1 MKLRLIVPK
10 PFTQTPKISV
20 NKPAVIRLTLC
31 LSLAIGWHIG
41 DIPFWAII
49 GGFALTLWRFFHD
62 TRGLA
67 LPGKK
72 LKFIITA
79 LAFAVIYLHFGN
91 YLGRDP
97 GICALIL
104 FSAIKLLEL
113 KSPRDFMIVVF
124 FCFFLLLG
132 SFLYDQAITTFLFM
146 LILTILLISAMLRLN
161 LIHSHRPPKRYL
173 LKTASRYLLVIIPIA
188 VCLFLFFPRTRG
200 FFFGFRSAEAAT
212 GISGIRDSM
221 YPGRVARTAQ
231 STATAF
237 RVFFPDENRPAYK
250 DLYFRA
256 LVLWFTDGKEW
267 FQGRFRSRPA
277 QKDRAPTG
285 SIRQEIIME
294 PHNQYWLPALDTP
307 HGFPRWSRTTT
318 GQVFRIPSRLN
329 SQLRYTVTSTLN
341 YQPSKTLHQ
350 ILRRYAL
357 QLPRRGNTR
366 LRNLVHLWTANG
378 ASPRQV
384 IRSALNFFQNNG
396 FTYSLEPGE
405 LSRDNPIE
413 DFIFR
418 TKTGFCEHYA
428 AAFTLMMRMADIPA
442 RVVIGYHGGK
452 YNQAGEYLNVR
463 QMDAH
468 AWTEVW
474 LEDEGWQRVDATY
487 VVSPTRVER
496 GIEFS
501 DELASRLAR
510 QSEDQES
517 GLSRRN
523 RGGILRRTIRWFEDI
538 WETIKIQWSYW
549 IMSYDRFQQW
559 NFLSFLGTLK
569 NSFLGLIAITIAVVF
584 FIIILVKTLLRRET
598 RTTDPLVRL
607 YQAYCRKLAGKNL
620 PRLTW
625 EGPLTFGSRAANALP
640 AMAKEISAITQLYI
654 KLRYGRGSVSK
665 AQIKTLERKV
675 KKFRP

>member
-1 MKLRLIVPK
+1 MKLKMIVPK
-10 PFTQTPKISV
+10 LFTQTPKIAV

-31 LSLAIGWHIG
+31 LSLAIAWHIG

-49 GGFALTLWRFFHD
+49 GGLALNLWRFLHD
-62 TRGLA
+62 WRGIA

-72 LKFIITA
+72 LKFIITV
-79 LAFAVIYLHFGN
+79 LSFAVIYLHFGN

-113 KSPRDFMIVVF
+113 KSPRDFMVVVF

-132 SFLYDQAITTFLFM
+132 SFLYDQAITTFIFM

-161 LIHSHRPPKRYL
+161 LIYSHRPPKRYL
-173 LKTASRYLLVIIPIA
+173 MKTASRYLLVIIPIA
-188 VCLFLFFPRTRG
+188 ICLFLFFPRTRG
-200 FFFGFRSAEAAT
+200 FFFGFRSAEAT
-212 GISGIRDSM
+212 IGTSGVKDHM

-231 STATAF
+231 SNATAF
-237 RVFFPDENRPAYK
+237 RVFFPDQNRPAYK

-256 LVLWFTDGKEW
+256 LVLWFTDGREW

-277 QKDRAPTG
+277 QNDPSPSR

-307 HGFPRWSRTTT
+307 HIFPRWSQNTT
-318 GQVFRIPSRLN
+318 GQIMRIPRRLN
-329 SQLRYTVTSTLN
+329 GHLRYRVTSTPN
-341 YQPSKTLHQ
+341 YQRSDTLHR

-357 QLPRRGNTR
+357 QVPRRGSTR
-366 LRNLVHLWTANG
+366 LKNLVAGWASTGN
-378 ASPRQV
+378 SPRQV
-384 IRSALNFFQNNG
+384 IQSALNFFKNNG
-396 FTYSLEPGE
+396 FTYSLQPGE
-405 LSRDNPIE
+405 LSDENPLE

-418 TKTGFCEHYA
+418 TRTGFCEHYA

-452 YNQAGEYLNVR
+452 YHEVGKYLIVR

-474 LEDEGWQRVDATY
+474 LEGEGWQRVDVTY
-487 VVSPTRVER
+487 VVSPTRVEM
-496 GIEFS
+496 GIEYS
-501 DELASRLAR
+501 DDLASRLAAE
-510 QSEDQES
+510 SGDQE
-517 GLSRRN
+517 GDLSRRN
-523 RGGILRRTIRWFEDI
+523 RGGFFRRTIRWFEDI

-559 NFLSFLGTLK
+559 NFLRFLGFLK
-569 NSFLGLIAITIAVVF
+569 DSALGLIVTTIALVF
-584 FIIILVKTLLRRET
+584 FIILIVKTLLRRET
-598 RTTDPLVRL
+598 RTTDPVVRL
-607 YQAYCRKLAGKNL
+607 YHLFCHKLAGKNL
-620 PRLTW
+620 ARLAW
-625 EGPLTFGSRAANALP
+625 EGPLDYGCRVADALP
-640 AMAKEISAITQLYI
+640 AKAVEISKITQLYI
-654 KLRYGRGSVSK
+654 DLRYGQVEASQDQMNVLK
-665 AQIKTLERKV
+665 QKV
-675 KKFRP
+675 KRFSP